1 MITIKKTALAIPT
14 PIVEVQY
21 VGNLA
26 QILFQMESVMNV
38 QETAILILIVL
49 ETFGVYNDMRVYRIL
64 LVVLGTKIVIICVPM
79 KMTFVSVLFY
89 TKMSY

>member
-1 MITIKKTALAIPT
+1 
-14 PIVEVQY
+14 
-21 VGNLA
+21 
-26 QILFQMESVMNV
+26 MESVMNV

-89 TKMSY
+89 MKMWY